1 MSERYTVHHV
11 HLNASISKVYQTL
24 LDKNLIAKWK
34 VPDDMNCIV
43 HEYNPIE
50 NGVFRISLEY
60 NNINEVGK
68 TNKNIDT
75 YHGYFKKL
83 KPYEEIIE
91 IDEFES
97 DNADMQGIMT
107 ITYILNELNGGTEL
121 TILHDNL
128 PVGVS
133 LEDNMVGWE
142 MALLKLS
149 ELMDQDE

>member
-11 HLNASISKVYQTL
+11 HLNASKSKVYQTL

-43 HEYNPIE
+43 HEYNPVE
-50 NGVFRISLEY
+50 NGAFRISLEY
-60 NNINEVGK
+60 NNTNEVGK
-68 TNKNIDT
+68 TIRNIDT
-75 YHGYFKKL
+75 YHGYFRKL

-97 DNADMQGIMT
+97 DNTDMQGLMT
-107 ITYILNELNGGTEL
+107 ITYILIELNGGTDL

-128 PVGVS
+128 PIGVT
-133 LEDNMVGWE
+133 LEDNMIGWE
-142 MALLKLS
+142 MALSKLS
-149 ELMDQDE
+149 RLMDLDK

>member
-11 HLNASISKVYQTL
+11 HLNASKSKVYQTL

-43 HEYNPIE
+43 HEYNPVE

-68 TNKNIDT
+68 TIKNIDT

-83 KPYEEIIE
+83 KPYSEIIE

-97 DNADMQGIMT
+97 DNADMQGLMS
-107 ITYILNELNGGTEL
+107 ITYILNELNGGTDL

-128 PVGVS
+128 PIGVS
-133 LEDNMVGWE
+133 LDDNMIGWE

-149 ELMDQDE
+149 ELLDLDI